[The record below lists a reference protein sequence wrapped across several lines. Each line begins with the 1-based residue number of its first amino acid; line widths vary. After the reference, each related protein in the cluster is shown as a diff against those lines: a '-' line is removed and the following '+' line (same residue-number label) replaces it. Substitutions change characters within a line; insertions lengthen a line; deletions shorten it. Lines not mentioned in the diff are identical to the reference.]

1 MEYGSGAS
9 LQCLLASSIYPSH
22 LRSVVVMLHAHGIR
36 TEEGL
41 HRQRGSDE
49 FVPAL
54 MVSME
59 DYPRASVLAASVG
72 PTLRVTCH

>member
-1 MEYGSGAS
+1 MEYSSGVR
-9 LQCLLASSIYPSH
+9 LPCLLVSSTYPSH
-22 LRSVVVMLHAHGIR
+22 LRSVIAMLHAHGIR

-41 HRQRGSDE
+41 HRRWHSNE

-59 DYPRASVLAASVG
+59 DYPRASVLAESVG
-72 PTLRVTCH
+72 PTLRVTLH